1 MTAATLIASLAL
13 LCSLVS
19 IAIACLAYR
28 RAGAIDVAVE
38 LNIERVLAHP
48 DWWFVTVSLR
58 NRSAISLIPIQIR
71 LSRPRSA
78 RLSAYL
84 GAILGE
90 KDERRLPEAV
100 RTAPLLKSIG
110 EQDLARIIRSFAPGE
125 EDKFNIIVF
134 VPKSTSRLMSVEI
147 TVRKHESQR
156 TETYSAQAYLPLT

>member
-48 DWWFVTVSLR
+48 DWWFVAVSLR
-58 NRSAISLIPIQIR
+58 NRSAISLIPIEIR

-84 GAILGE
+84 GPILGE
-90 KDERRLPEAV
+90 KDEKCPFEHETIIERLFRRKPEMWCASN
-100 RTAPLLKSIG
+100 RAARLKG
-110 EQDLARIIRSFAPGE
+110 LAASGADP
-125 EDKFNIIVF
+125 
-134 VPKSTSRLMSVEI
+134 
-147 TVRKHESQR
+147 
-156 TETYSAQAYLPLT
+156 SAE